1 MDRLTTN
8 FNKHRFGL
16 YHPFARMG
24 GVCDEIDDK
33 EFGDFIDDTPV
44 MSGPSSFVLSERDED
59 CRDYL
64 TGPAP
69 DTCPRLPGR

>member
-1 MDRLTTN
+1 
-8 FNKHRFGL
+8 
-16 YHPFARMG
+16 MG

-44 MSGPSSFVLSERDED
+44 MSGPSSFMLSERGED